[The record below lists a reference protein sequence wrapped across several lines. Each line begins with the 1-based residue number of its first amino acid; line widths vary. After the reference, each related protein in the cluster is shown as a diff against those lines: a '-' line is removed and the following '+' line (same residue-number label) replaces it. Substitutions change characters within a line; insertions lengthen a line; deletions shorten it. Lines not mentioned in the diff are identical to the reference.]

1 MANVAARRP
10 DLMKRPASLLRRLAA
25 PAIARGR
32 AFARDERG
40 VTVIEFAILGLP
52 FFTVIFAI
60 LETAMMFFA
69 SQVLDSAVEDA
80 SRMIRTGQA
89 QSAGYSI
96 SDFRTLM
103 CGYTFNLFG
112 DCSTIKIKV
121 EVISSFSSAN
131 TNPTV
136 QDCTETT
143 CDWTLT
149 ETYASG
155 SGRDV
160 VQVSAFH
167 RWPLLVVLPYFNL
180 KNQPDNYR
188 LISATRVF
196 RNEPF

>member
-1 MANVAARRP
+1 MS
-10 DLMKRPASLLRRLAA
+10 RPASLLRRLAA
-25 PAIARGR
+25 PAIARGC
-32 AFARDERG
+32 AFARDDRG
-40 VTVIEFAILGLP
+40 VTAIEFAFLGLP
-52 FFTVIFAI
+52 FFTIIFAI

-89 QSAGYSI
+89 QSSGYGMSN
-96 SDFRTLM
+96 FRTLM

-112 DCSTIKIKV
+112 DCSAIKIKV
-121 EVISSFSSAN
+121 TVISNFSSAT

-136 QDCTETT
+136 QTCTATT
-143 CDWTLT
+143 CTWTLT
-149 ETYASG
+149 EAYAAG
-155 SGRDV
+155 LGRDV
-160 VQVSAFH
+160 VQVSAFY